1 MSHACN
7 FHVATTANYFHTET
21 ATKKKKKKRAIEFY
35 IIVLMQLSWKEGGK
49 PASGSA
55 KLPMSYVCV
64 LQVTNFPNFSPRGI
78 IFMPIMRRYL
88 I

>member
-1 MSHACN
+1 MLVISMWQLQQ
-7 FHVATTANYFHTET
+7 TTSTQ
-21 ATKKKKKKRAIEFY
+21 KQQPKKKKKRAIEFY

>member
-1 MSHACN
+1 
-7 FHVATTANYFHTET
+7 
-21 ATKKKKKKRAIEFY
+21 
-35 IIVLMQLSWKEGGK
+35 MQLSWKEGGK